1 MCSATEKKYEFI
13 SLTDVPFMIV
23 ELLSLVISDDEAA
36 VADTF
41 VVAFLTFVSVSKKR
55 KREKE
60 CENGN

>member
-1 MCSATEKKYEFI
+1 
-13 SLTDVPFMIV
+13 MIVV

-41 VVAFLTFVSVSKKR
+41 VVAFLTFVSVREKER
-55 KREKE
+55 KRKE